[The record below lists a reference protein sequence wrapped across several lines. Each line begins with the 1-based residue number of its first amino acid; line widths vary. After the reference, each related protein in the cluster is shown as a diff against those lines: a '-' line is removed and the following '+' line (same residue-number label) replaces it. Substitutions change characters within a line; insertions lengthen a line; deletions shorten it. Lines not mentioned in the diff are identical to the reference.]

1 MRGDPSQQADIL
13 QKMVA
18 SAIYSPNEARSKLDL
33 EPCDGGDVHIING
46 SYVRLEDIGLAYK
59 QDNLNQKDDSN
70 GAENENNAQNMQKND
85 DSGGDTT

>member
-18 SAIYSPNEARSKLDL
+18 SAIYSPNEARAKLDL

-59 QDNLNQKDDSN
+59 AQNSGQNDEND
-70 GAENENNAQNMQKND
+70 AENA